1 MDKFEALEKLK
12 TDYKNMII
20 PSKLD
25 NLINKNTIDSMSNII
40 LVKIKREN
48 FGNIDNNSYWELN
61 K

>member
-1 MDKFEALEKLK
+1 MDKIEALQKLK

-25 NLINKNTIDSMSNII
+25 NLINENAIDSMSNII

-48 FGNIDNNSYWELN
+48 FGNIDNNSY
-61 K
+61 

>member
-1 MDKFEALEKLK
+1 MDKFVALEKLK

-25 NLINKNTIDSMSNII
+25 YLINENTIDSISNII
-40 LVKIKREN
+40 LVKIKREK
-48 FGNIDNNSYWELN
+48 FGNIDSDLYWDLN